1 MNRFDRLTAILI
13 HLQSKKL
20 VVAQEIAERF
30 EISLRTV
37 YRDIRSL
44 EQAGV
49 PILGEKGLGYSIMEG
64 YRLPPVMFTEEEVIA
79 FLMAEK
85 VLENHADLQ
94 NSERFKSA
102 MFKVRAVL
110 RNAQKKVLEDMEDS
124 IAIKHKNSEH
134 NFLINDTLPLLIKSI
149 SEKITL
155 RLNYATEEE
164 GPVERDIE
172 PIGIFHENG
181 TWNAIA
187 YCHLLK
193 DYRHFR
199 VERMLGLSQ
208 SNKPFHRQHKSLA
221 QYLEKVKPNEQV
233 FPAVIE
239 VENGM
244 ARYLQ
249 EQKFNYGFKSEKQGK
264 THTRME
270 FDAPCIQ
277 AFSRWYVT
285 FADHAVIKEPAS
297 LKVLLR
303 ERLENLLKFI

>member
-20 VVAQEIAERF
+20 VVAQEIADRF

-85 VLENHADLQ
+85 ILENHADLQ

-110 RNAQKKVLEDMEDS
+110 RNAQKKVLEDMEES
-124 IAIKHKNSEH
+124 IAVKHKNSEH
-134 NFLINDTLPLLIKSI
+134 NFLINDTLPLLIKAI
-149 SEKITL
+149 SEKIVL
-155 RLNYATEEE
+155 RANYATEE

-199 VERMLGLSQ
+199 VERILALAQTNRS
-208 SNKPFHRQHKSLA
+208 FHRQHKTLTAYLA
-221 QYLEKVKPNEQV
+221 EVREQEQV

-239 VENGM
+239 VQNGM

-249 EQKFNYGFKSEKQGK
+249 EQKFDYGFKSEELGK
-264 THTRME
+264 THTRMF

-285 FADHAVIKEPAS
+285 FADHAKIIEPVS
-297 LKVLLR
+297 LKTLLK
-303 ERLENLLKFI
+303 ERLTNLLKVI

>member
-1 MNRFDRLTAILI
+1 
-13 HLQSKKL
+13 
-20 VVAQEIAERF
+20 
-30 EISLRTV
+30 
-37 YRDIRSL
+37 
-44 EQAGV
+44 
-49 PILGEKGLGYSIMEG
+49 
-64 YRLPPVMFTEEEVIA
+64 MFTEEEVIA

-110 RNAQKKVLEDMEDS
+110 RNAQKKALEDMEES

-134 NFLINDTLPLLIKSI
+134 NFLLNNTLPLLIKAI

-155 RLNYATEEE
+155 RANYATEE

-199 VERMLGLSQ
+199 VERILALSQ
-208 SNKPFHRQHKSLA
+208 TSKAFHKQHKTLA
-221 QYLEKVKPNEQV
+221 AYLENAKP
-233 FPAVIE
+233 A
-239 VENGM
+239 
-244 ARYLQ
+244 
-249 EQKFNYGFKSEKQGK
+249 EKEGK
-264 THTRME
+264 THTRMVFE
-270 FDAPCIQ
+270 APCIQ

-285 FADHAVIKEPAS
+285 FGDHARIVEAAS
-297 LKVLLR
+297 LKVLLK
-303 ERLENLLKFI
+303 ERLEGLLKVLE

>member
-20 VVAQEIAERF
+20 VVAQEIADRF

-85 VLENHADLQ
+85 VLENHADIQ

-110 RNAQKKVLEDMEDS
+110 RNAQKKVLEDMEES
-124 IAIKHKNSEH
+124 IAVKHKNSEH

-155 RLNYATEEE
+155 RANYATEE

-181 TWNAIA
+181 GWNAIA

-199 VERMLGLSQ
+199 VERILALSQ
-208 SNKPFHRQHKSLA
+208 TGKTFHKQHKTLA
-221 QYLEKVKPNEQV
+221 AYLEKVKPNEQT

-239 VENGM
+239 VKNEM

-249 EQKFNYGFKSEKQGK
+249 QQKFDYGFKSEKEGK
-264 THTRME
+264 THTRMV

-285 FADHAVIKEPAS
+285 FGDHAKIIEPAS
-297 LKVLLR
+297 LKTLLK

>member
-20 VVAQEIAERF
+20 VVAQEIADRF

-85 VLENHADLQ
+85 VLENHADIQ

-110 RNAQKKVLEDMEDS
+110 RNAQKKVLEEMEES
-124 IAIKHKNSEH
+124 IAVKHKNSEH
-134 NFLINDTLPLLIKSI
+134 NFLINNTLPLLIKSI
-149 SEKITL
+149 SEKTTL
-155 RLNYATEEE
+155 RANYETEN

-199 VERMLGLSQ
+199 VERILALSQ
-208 SNKPFHRQHKSLA
+208 TSKAFHKQHKTLA
-221 QYLEKVKPNEQV
+221 AYLEKAKPNEQT

-239 VENGM
+239 VKNEM

-249 EQKFNYGFKSEKQGK
+249 QQKFDYGFKSEKEGE
-264 THTRME
+264 THTRMV

-285 FADHAVIKEPAS
+285 FGDHAKIIEPAS
-297 LKVLLR
+297 LKALLK
-303 ERLENLLKFI
+303 ERLECLLKFI